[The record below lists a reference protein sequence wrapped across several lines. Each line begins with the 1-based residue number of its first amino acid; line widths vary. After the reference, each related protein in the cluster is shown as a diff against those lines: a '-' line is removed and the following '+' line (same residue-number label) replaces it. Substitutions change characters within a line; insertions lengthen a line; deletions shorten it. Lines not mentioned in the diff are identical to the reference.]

1 MTAVAYDF
9 SQLRASLRDGV
20 EPPAQ
25 WRGRAPE
32 GVRSAAVLMLFTD
45 APDPRLTFIER
56 ASTLRSHAGQVAF
69 PGGGREDA
77 DETLLHAA
85 LREAHEEVDL
95 DPALVTVLGQL
106 PVAWVPRS
114 RYDVTPF
121 VASWDGSRPLRAA
134 DPAEVEWV
142 FDVPV
147 SELVDPS
154 NRVSGRHP
162 LGYTGPAWVLGDMFI
177 WGFTGHLLDL
187 TLQLAGWEAEWDKRR
202 SIDIPERF
210 MRD

>member
-1 MTAVAYDF
+1 MTYDF
-9 SQLRASLRDGV
+9 SELAANLREGV
-20 EPPAQ
+20 DAPAD
-25 WRGRAPE
+25 WAERAPQ
-32 GVRSAAVLMLFTD
+32 GVRSAAVLLLFTD

-69 PGGGREDA
+69 PGGGREERDA
-77 DETLLHAA
+77 SLMAAA
-85 LREAHEEVDL
+85 LREAQEEVAL
-95 DPALVTVLGQL
+95 DPELVRVLGQL
-106 PVAWVPRS
+106 PVAWVPKS

-121 VASWDGSRPLRAA
+121 VGTWDGSKPLRAA

-147 SELVDPS
+147 SELVDPA
-154 NRVSGRHP
+154 NRVSCSHP
-162 LGYTGPAWVLGDMFI
+162 MGYLGPAWVLGDMFI

-187 TLQLAGWEAEWDKRR
+187 TLQLAGWEHEWDRER
-202 SIDIPERF
+202 TVEIPARF

>member
-1 MTAVAYDF
+1 MTYDF
-9 SQLRASLRDGV
+9 SELAASLRAGV
-20 EPPAQ
+20 DAPAN
-25 WRGRAPE
+25 WAERAPQ
-32 GVRSAAVLMLFTD
+32 GVRAAAVLLLFTD

-56 ASTLRSHAGQVAF
+56 ASTLRRHAGQVAF
-69 PGGGREDA
+69 PGGGREEA
-77 DETLLHAA
+77 DESLMHAA
-85 LREAHEEVDL
+85 LREAQEEVAL
-95 DPALVTVLGQL
+95 DPSLVEVLGQL

-121 VASWDGSRPLRAA
+121 VGRWDGSKPLRAA

-147 SELVDPS
+147 SELVDPA
-154 NRVSGRHP
+154 NRVSGSHP
-162 LGYTGPAWVLGDMFI
+162 LGYRGPAWVFGEMFI

-187 TLQLAGWEAEWDKRR
+187 TLRLAGWEQAWDQERTV
-202 SIDIPERF
+202 DIPARF